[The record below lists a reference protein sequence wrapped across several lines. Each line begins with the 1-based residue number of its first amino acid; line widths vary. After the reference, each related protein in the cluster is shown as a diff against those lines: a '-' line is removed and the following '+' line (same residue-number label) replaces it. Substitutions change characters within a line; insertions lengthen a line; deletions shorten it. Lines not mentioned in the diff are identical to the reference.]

1 MRIRKLTI
9 QNLNS
14 LRLTATLD
22 FTLPPLSNTGLF
34 AITGDTGAGKSTLL
48 DAITL
53 ALYGKI
59 PRNPA
64 TKEAMSYGAAE
75 SLAEVEFEQGGKR
88 FLAKWSLRRAR
99 KQIGGKIQEPY
110 RELAVWDPTQEAF
123 VLLATGAKEVDV
135 QVENC
140 LLYTSPSPRD

>member
-1 MRIRKLTI
+1 M
-9 QNLNS
+9 
-14 LRLTATLD
+14 
-22 FTLPPLSNTGLF
+22 
-34 AITGDTGAGKSTLL
+34 

-99 KQIGGKIQEPY
+99 NKSGKNSEPY

-123 VLLATGAKEVDV
+123 VLWPPA
-135 QVENC
+135 
-140 LLYTSPSPRD
+140 PRKWTCR